1 MPVEISVAA
10 FAFVLV
16 TVTLGALIQ
25 GSIGFGLGFAAAPA
39 MTLIHP
45 EAVPATLLILSIPM
59 VVIIALRERSSINIR
74 GFLLITM
81 GRIPGT
87 LAGVLILVVVPANLL
102 ALVLGLL
109 ILTGV
114 TMSVIGTRFEL
125 RDRNQL
131 VAGFASGIMG
141 TAAAIGGPPV
151 ALVYQDRPGGELRST
166 LSLAFV
172 VGVIMSLVG
181 LAIAG
186 KVQGWHALFALE
198 LMPGLLLGVLVSNFA
213 APFLDK
219 RWLRPAVLAFA
230 AVSSAVVIVKG
241 LIA

>member
-16 TVTLGALIQ
+16 MVTLGALIQ

-39 MTLIHP
+39 ITLIHP
-45 EAVPATLLILSIPM
+45 EAVPATLLILTLPM

-74 GFLLITM
+74 GFLLITT

-87 LAGVLILVVVPANLL
+87 LVGVLILVVVPANLF
-102 ALVLGLL
+102 AVVLGLL

-131 VAGFASGIMG
+131 VAGLASGITG
-141 TAAAIGGPPV
+141 TAAGIGGPPV
-151 ALVYQDRPGGELRST
+151 ALVYQDRPGAELRST

-172 VGVIMSLVG
+172 VGVIMSLVA
-181 LAIAG
+181 LTIAG
-186 KVQGWHALFALE
+186 KVQEWHALFAFAL
-198 LMPGLLLGVLVSNFA
+198 LPGLLLGLLASSFA

-219 RWLRPAVLAFA
+219 RWLRPGVLTFA
-230 AVSSAVVIVKG
+230 AVSAVFVIVKA
-241 LIA
+241 LS

>member
-1 MPVEISVAA
+1 VPVEISVAA
-10 FAFVLV
+10 FAFVFV
-16 TVTLGALIQ
+16 MVAFGALIQ

-39 MTLIHP
+39 MTLIRP
-45 EAVPATLLILSIPM
+45 EAVPATLLILTIPM
-59 VVIIALRERSSINIR
+59 VVIIALRERNSINVR
-74 GFLLITM
+74 GFLLITA

-87 LAGVLILVVVPANLL
+87 LVGVLILVVVPASFL
-102 ALVLGLL
+102 AVALGSL
-109 ILTGV
+109 ILAGV
-114 TMSVIGTRFEL
+114 IMSVIGTSFEL
-125 RDRNQL
+125 RDRNQFA
-131 VAGFASGIMG
+131 AGFASGIMG

-186 KVQGWHALFALE
+186 KVHVWHALFTLE
-198 LMPGLLLGVLVSNFA
+198 LLPGLLLGLLVSNFA

-219 RWLRPAVLAFA
+219 RWLRPAVLIFA
-230 AVSSAVVIVKG
+230 AVSAVVVIVKG
-241 LIA
+241 LVA

>member
-1 MPVEISVAA
+1 MPVETSVAG

-16 TVTLGALIQ
+16 MVAFGALIQ

-39 MTLIHP
+39 MALIYP
-45 EAVPATLLILSIPM
+45 EAVPATLLILAIPM
-59 VVIIALRERSSINIR
+59 VGIIVLRERSSINVR
-74 GFLLITM
+74 GFLLITA

-87 LAGVLILVVVPANLL
+87 IAGVLILVAAPASLL
-102 ALVLGLL
+102 AVVLGLL
-109 ILTGV
+109 ILAGV
-114 TMSVIGTRFEL
+114 IMSVIGTRFEL
-125 RDRNQL
+125 RDRNQF

-166 LSLAFV
+166 LSLAFA
-172 VGVIMSLVG
+172 VGVVMSLVA

-186 KVQGWHALFALE
+186 KVHGWHALFALE
-198 LMPGLLLGVLVSNFA
+198 LLPGLLLGLLLSNLA

-219 RWLRPAVLAFA
+219 RWLRPTVLAFA
-230 AVSSAVVIVKG
+230 AVSAAVVIVEG